1 MKKVDYLLVGLAIG
15 LLTPALAFAIYF
27 SIRDPHLHLAD
38 VLRRLAES
46 GVLSYYISLSAIA
59 NLLTFFI
66 FLRINADR
74 AARGVLGATLLYAF
88 GILFIK
94 IS

>member
-1 MKKVDYLLVGLAIG
+1 MKKYDSILLGLAVG

-27 SIRDPHLHLAD
+27 SIRDPQLHLID
-38 VLRRLAES
+38 VLARLTES

-59 NLLTFFI
+59 NLLAFFL
-66 FLRINADR
+66 FLRVNADR
-74 AARGVLGATLLYAF
+74 AARGVLGATLVYAF
-88 GILFIK
+88 SILFIK